1 MTILKKKILFITNS
15 YPDKIEP
22 HRGHFVRFQAIEL
35 SKDFDTIILTP
46 KIYNKTPFFEIDENI
61 PIYRFPFFSGNKK
74 LIEYK
79 KIPFFKM
86 SIYFLSGFILGFFL
100 MIKNRFHLIHAHW
113 VVPTGIIGIF
123 LGMIFRCPVILHA
136 RGTDITYLFKNRFFK
151 KLGKFLFNRAE
162 RIISVSDNQK
172 KLIVD
177 SFFIP
182 DEKISVIPNGVDT
195 YLFSPKEKNFVRKD
209 LKLQMESFIIL
220 FIGGLI
226 PVKGL
231 FNLVKA
237 ACILKEYKDKLY
249 FIIIGEGEEKSK
261 LIKIA
266 NDLEVL
272 DFFFFAGQKAHEEIP
287 LWMNASDLFVL
298 PSLSEGLP
306 NVVLEALSTGLPV
319 IASNVGG
326 INEVIT
332 EEVNG
337 LLFKPGDP
345 EDLAKAIL
353 RVVKNPSLFN
363 NMKKNARESIK
374 KLDSMKQIDKIRD
387 LYRRCFN

>member
-1 MTILKKKILFITNS
+1 
-15 YPDKIEP
+15 
-22 HRGHFVRFQAIEL
+22 
-35 SKDFDTIILTP
+35 
-46 KIYNKTPFFEIDENI
+46 
-61 PIYRFPFFSGNKK
+61 
-74 LIEYK
+74 
-79 KIPFFKM
+79 
-86 SIYFLSGFILGFFL
+86 
-100 MIKNRFHLIHAHW
+100 
-113 VVPTGIIGIF
+113 
-123 LGMIFRCPVILHA
+123 
-136 RGTDITYLFKNRFFK
+136 
-151 KLGKFLFNRAE
+151 
-162 RIISVSDNQK
+162 
-172 KLIVD
+172 
-177 SFFIP
+177 
-182 DEKISVIPNGVDT
+182 
-195 YLFSPKEKNFVRKD
+195 
-209 LKLQMESFIIL
+209 MESFIIL